1 MINCVMTI
9 IVKVAVE
16 PPAAGE
22 GFQIRQFLSNSTN
35 DSSAFS
41 PWRRI
46 VIIINLT
53 EKIAWKLILLQ
64 LNVKGLQKLGPKL

>member
-1 MINCVMTI
+1 MTAAAGPGNKGLFHMKTINKLTSVFQTSFLLLMINCVMTI

-22 GFQIRQFLSNSTN
+22 GYQIRQFLSNSTI

-41 PWRRI
+41 P
-46 VIIINLT
+46 
-53 EKIAWKLILLQ
+53 
-64 LNVKGLQKLGPKL
+64 